1 MSISMSIMDDLIKEG
16 DHVVISGGGTKR
28 IMQVKKGFRVR
39 LGNSGS
45 AEIQSLV
52 GMRFGSVVRLNHK
65 GKTFVATNEYPDLD
79 ISAVGE
85 EADTTKD
92 NRDLID
98 NNQSQQLSSSEVAA
112 IREEGGV
119 DALLD
124 QLVENSATF
133 QNKTQYAQ
141 EKYLRRKKKK
151 YGTLFK
157 LERVTVE
164 QMAEVHIPTINPSDQ
179 DPEESKALRLRAD
192 TVALMLHLSE
202 VHASSRVLMFE
213 RTNGVLPTYF
223 LTRLGPDGRIFQVL
237 EKNGQPNTF
246 HTKMFQMRDVK
257 SRWKAVPNNEG
268 FLLGVE
274 TKKEEVP
281 TGEGDAIK
289 GEETPLDEE
298 GNDNNNNNNT
308 RRNSS
313 RLRNNNHNNSN
324 NNNNSELKEDE
335 QNESPSSNREGG
347 QTQWLKG
354 LEAHHQLKE
363 QPADSLVIADDVT
376 AASTLADLFPFL
388 AYGGHLVIYTPFLE
402 DLSPIFSWLRRD
414 CVNIRVSET
423 WYRHHQVLPQRTHPT
438 VNMST
443 AAGYLLT
450 AIKINPA
457 NRPGFSGSHIG
468 EKRPRE

>member
-1 MSISMSIMDDLIKEG
+1 MSEDDLIKEG
-16 DHVVISGGGTKR
+16 EYVVISGGGSKR

-45 AEIQSLV
+45 AEMQSLI
-52 GMRFGSVVRLNHK
+52 GMRYGGVVRLNHK
-65 GKTFVATNEYPDLD
+65 GKSFVATNEYPDLD
-79 ISAVGE
+79 ISTVGE
-85 EADTTKD
+85 EVDTTRD
-92 NRDLID
+92 NRDLLD
-98 NNQSQQLSSSEVAA
+98 NNKSQQLSSSEVAA

-119 DALLD
+119 EALLD

-179 DPEESKALRLRAD
+179 DPEESKAIRLRAD

-223 LTRLGPDGRIFQVL
+223 LTRLGPNGRIFQVL

-246 HTKMFQMRDVK
+246 HTKMFQIRDVK

-274 TKKEEVP
+274 TKKEEP
-281 TGEGDAIK
+281 EDNGNLNESN
-289 GEETPLDEE
+289 EEVVH
-298 GNDNNNNNNT
+298 NNT
-308 RRNSS
+308 RRNAS
-313 RLRNNNHNNSN
+313 RLSNLRPNENQVVNNG
-324 NNNNSELKEDE
+324 SEE
-335 QNESPSSNREGG
+335 QENQETLEEVTAETTSKDKSKGGSG

-354 LEAHHQLKE
+354 LEAHQMLRD

-376 AASTLADLFPFL
+376 VASTLADLFPFL

-423 WYRHHQVLPQRTHPT
+423 WYRHQQVLPQRTHPT

-450 AIKINPA
+450 AIKINPE
-457 NRPGFSGSHIG
+457 NRPGFSGLSRIG
-468 EKRPRE
+468 EKRTRE